1 MAENEQVH
9 DTWMEIMCSRDL
21 WSDIQGQRDLF
32 FGILE
37 SFVSK
42 HNYWIFL
49 ILDDRNSSI
58 NAIPIDLSS

>member
-42 HNYWIFL
+42 HNYWIFFY
-49 ILDDRNSSI
+49 IGW
-58 NAIPIDLSS
+58 

>member
-42 HNYWIFL
+42 HNYWIFFL
-49 ILDDRNSSI
+49 YWMIEIVVSMRFQ
-58 NAIPIDLSS
+58 